1 MVFPR
6 IVTTMYSFPPT
17 SASGLHRRRPL
28 VIPWLRI
35 TRNMWYFHLLQQ
47 MRVPCS
53 QMTVKCIRTTFNKQ
67 ICEHMVIVMLTCL
80 LLLPSATSA
89 IHQRISTAQMNG
101 TFCTGNGVI
110 LEAYTKSSPWILS
123 GEVL

>member
-1 MVFPR
+1 
-6 IVTTMYSFPPT
+6 
-17 SASGLHRRRPL
+17 
-28 VIPWLRI
+28 
-35 TRNMWYFHLLQQ
+35 
-47 MRVPCS
+47 MRALCS
-53 QMTVKCIRTTFNKQ
+53 QMTMKRIRTTFNKQ

-89 IHQRISTAQMNG
+89 IRQRISAAQMNG